1 MKLAPL
7 VFAGSLAANA
17 ALFSVLAWQPALA
30 PPFARDFF
38 ARNFHFAEPPTAVA
52 PVVRAPPPE
61 KIKLWSALATED
73 LATLV
78 ARLRAAGFPP
88 EIIRAIVQAQL
99 SARYD
104 TRIRALRD
112 PDPNT
117 PFWKLPSTYM
127 SAGTSA
133 KRYEEIA
140 QLQRERAKLTRELL
154 GDDFFATSDVTVDQR
169 RQFGNLTRAKID
181 ALQRIEDDYA
191 DMNSAIRAAMKG
203 ITLPQDRDQL
213 ALLTREKHA
222 DLAAVLSPEELAD
235 YEVRSSPITQL
246 LRNQLADFN
255 PSEAEYRAIFAMQQS
270 FGEKFPYN
278 GNFGGSDYQQRQAAI
293 TQLNDQLKATLGN
306 ARYTDYARETS
317 WDYQQLKSLAER
329 NSLPADATVRAYALR
344 DTVAQQSNAIF
355 DDTTLS
361 TDQKRAALQSL
372 AQDTRSQLLAALGPT
387 VGATYVKMADNQWLS
402 NLERGAAVKFTGM
415 SMTIGNGNAVIA
427 FGGGPDFRNLP
438 PPPRP

>member
-1 MKLAPL
+1 MKPAPL

-88 EIIRAIVQAQL
+88 EVIRAIVQAQL
-99 SARYD
+99 SARFD
-104 TRIRALRD
+104 ARIRALRD

-117 PFWKLPSTYM
+117 PFWKLPSSFGM
-127 SAGTSA
+127 GGSAS

-154 GDDFFATSDVTVDQR
+154 GDDFFATNDITVEQR

-181 ALQRIEDDYA
+181 AVQRIEDDYA

-203 ITLPQDRDQL
+203 ITLPEDRDKF
-213 ALLTREKHA
+213 ALLTSEKHA

-235 YEVRSSPITQL
+235 YEVRSSPITQM

-255 PSEAEYRAIFAMQQS
+255 PSEAEYRAIFAMQQA
-270 FGEKFPYN
+270 FGEKFPFN
-278 GNFGGSDYQQRQAAI
+278 GGFSGDYTQRQAAI
-293 TQLNDQLKATLGN
+293 TQLNDQLKATLGD
-306 ARYTDYARETS
+306 ARYADYARETS

-355 DDTTLS
+355 DDTTL
-361 TDQKRAALQSL
+361 TNDQKRAALQSL
-372 AQDTRSQLLAALGPT
+372 AQGTRAQLLAALGPT
-387 VGATYVKMADNQWLS
+387 VGATYVKMADNQWLN
-402 NLERGAAVKFTGM
+402 NLERGAAVKFTGT
-415 SMTIGNGNAVIA
+415 SMTISNGNAVIA